1 MQGTYLCLLFSLPKT
16 LTRTLVNLYM
26 QSSGPRNSRRWLI
39 SLLVLLIIAGLCW
52 WYWPGAS
59 PQKGATTQTGEQA
72 HKGAGRSSAAGKGVA
87 SRPGFGGA
95 TGPVPVRVAPAT
107 TSDFPIYY
115 KALGT
120 VTAMNTI
127 NVRSR
132 VAGELVKLNFQEGQ
146 LVKAG
151 DLLAQIDPRSYQIA
165 LQQAEGTLL
174 QNQALLK
181 NAQIDVQRY
190 RDLYKE
196 DSIAKQTLDTAES
209 LVGQYL
215 GTIKTNQA
223 AVGDAKLNLDFANIR
238 APISGRIG
246 LRQLDVGNL
255 VAANDT
261 TALAVITQTK
271 PITVNFTLPEK
282 DLSAV
287 ISRYRS
293 GDKLPVEAWDRGDVK
308 LQSTGVLA
316 SLDNQIDITTG
327 TLKFKARFDNQDEV
341 LFPNQ
346 FVNVRLR
353 ADTLKNVVLIPTPAV
368 QFGVNGT
375 FAYVMDGDK
384 KVKIRSLKTGASDET
399 STVITEGLAAGD
411 RVVLEGT
418 DRLKDGSD
426 VEVVN
431 DSKDVPTTPGQHL
444 QGQPSKESSDSA
456 AVGTVKTDDV

>member
-1 MQGTYLCLLFSLPKT
+1 
-16 LTRTLVNLYM
+16 M
-26 QSSGPRNSRRWLI
+26 QSSVPRSSRRWLI
-39 SLLVLLIIAGLCW
+39 SLLVLVIVAAVCW
-52 WYWPGAS
+52 HYWPGSATKTDATA
-59 PQKGATTQTGEQA
+59 QKSEQA
-72 HKGAGRSSAAGKGVA
+72 HKGAARSGGTSKTGAP
-87 SRPGFGGA
+87 RPGFGGS
-95 TGPVPVRVAPAT
+95 TGPVPVRVAPAST
-107 TSDFPIYY
+107 GDFPIYY

-120 VTAMNTI
+120 VTALNTI

-132 VAGELVKLNFQEGQ
+132 VAGELMKINFQEGQ
-146 LVKAG
+146 QVKAG
-151 DLLAQIDPRSYQIA
+151 DLLAVIDPRSYQIA
-165 LQQAEGTLL
+165 LQQAEGTLM

-209 LVGQYL
+209 QVGQYL

-223 AVGDAKLNLDFANIR
+223 AVGDAKLNLDFTQIR

-271 PITVNFTLPEK
+271 PISVNFTLPEK
-282 DLSAV
+282 DLADV
-287 ISRYRS
+287 ISHYRT
-293 GDKLPVEAWDRGDVK
+293 GEKLLVEAWDRGDVK
-308 LQSTGVLA
+308 LQAKGFLA
-316 SLDNQIDITTG
+316 SIDNQIDITTG
-327 TLKFKARFDNQDEV
+327 TLKFKARFDNDNEA

-346 FVNVRLR
+346 FVNARLL
-353 ADTLKNVVLIPTPAV
+353 ATTLKNVVLVPSAAV

-375 FAYVMDGDK
+375 FVYVMDGDK
-384 KVKIRSLKTGASDET
+384 KVRIRPLKTGPSDENA
-399 STVITEGLAAGD
+399 TVITEGLVAGD

-418 DRLKDGSD
+418 DRLKDGST

-431 DSKDVPTTPGQHL
+431 DSKDVPVTPGEKL
-444 QGQPSKESSDSA
+444 QGQPSKESGESA
-456 AVGTVKTDDV
+456 SADAAKKGNV

>member
-1 MQGTYLCLLFSLPKT
+1 
-16 LTRTLVNLYM
+16 M
-26 QSSGPRNSRRWLI
+26 QSSGPRKSLRWLI
-39 SLLVLLIIAGLCW
+39 SLLVLLIIAGACW
-52 WYWPGAS
+52 WYWPGAAS
-59 PQKGATTQTGEQA
+59 QKGATAQNGEPA
-72 HKGAGRSSAAGKGVA
+72 HKGASRSAGAGKTVGP
-87 SRPGFGGA
+87 RPGFGGS
-95 TGPVPVRVAPAT
+95 TGPVPVRVAAAT
-107 TSDFPIYY
+107 TGDFPIYY

-132 VAGELVKLNFQEGQ
+132 VAGELVKINFDEGQ
-146 LVKAG
+146 QVKAG
-151 DLLAQIDPRSYQIA
+151 DLLAVIDPRSYQIA

-174 QNQALLK
+174 QNQALMK

-209 LVGQYL
+209 QVGQYL

-223 AVGDAKLNLDFANIR
+223 AVGDARLNLEFTQIR

-261 TALAVITQTK
+261 TALAVITQTR

-282 DLSAV
+282 DLSKV

-308 LQSTGVLA
+308 LQATGVLA

-327 TLKFKARFDNQDEV
+327 TLKFKARFDNQDEA

-353 ADTLKNVVLIPTPAV
+353 ADTLKNVVLVPSAAV

-375 FAYVMDGDK
+375 FVYVMDGDK
-384 KVKIRSLKTGASDET
+384 NVKIRPLKVGPNDEN
-399 STVITEGLAAGD
+399 STVVTEGLAAGD

-418 DRLKDGSD
+418 DRLKDGGAVD
-426 VEVVN
+426 VVN
-431 DSKDVPTTPGQHL
+431 DSKDVPVTPGEKLHGNPL
-444 QGQPSKESSDSA
+444 KEASKPA
-456 AVGTVKTDDV
+456 TDDASKKGNV

>member
-1 MQGTYLCLLFSLPKT
+1 LFSLP
-16 LTRTLVNLYM
+16 RILVFLFM
-26 QSSGPRNSRRWLI
+26 QSSVPRSSRRWLI
-39 SLLVLLIIAGLCW
+39 SLLVLVIVAAVCW
-52 WYWPGAS
+52 HYWPGSATKTDATA
-59 PQKGATTQTGEQA
+59 QKSEQA
-72 HKGAGRSSAAGKGVA
+72 HKGAARSGGTSKTGAP
-87 SRPGFGGA
+87 RPGFGGS
-95 TGPVPVRVAPAT
+95 TGPVPVRVAPAST
-107 TSDFPIYY
+107 GDFPIYY

-120 VTAMNTI
+120 VTALNTI

-132 VAGELVKLNFQEGQ
+132 VAGELMKINFQEGQ
-146 LVKAG
+146 QVKAG
-151 DLLAQIDPRSYQIA
+151 DLLAVIDPRSYQIA
-165 LQQAEGTLL
+165 LQQAEGTLM

-209 LVGQYL
+209 QVGQYL

-223 AVGDAKLNLDFANIR
+223 AVGDAKLNLDFTQIR

-271 PITVNFTLPEK
+271 PISVNFTLPEK
-282 DLSAV
+282 DLADV
-287 ISRYRS
+287 ISHYRT
-293 GDKLPVEAWDRGDVK
+293 GEKLLVEAWDRGDVK
-308 LQSTGVLA
+308 LQAKGFLA
-316 SLDNQIDITTG
+316 SIDNQIDITTG
-327 TLKFKARFDNQDEV
+327 TLKFKARFDNDNEA

-346 FVNVRLR
+346 FVNARLLGT
-353 ADTLKNVVLIPTPAV
+353 TLKNVVLVPSAAV

-375 FAYVMDGDK
+375 FVYVMDGDK
-384 KVKIRSLKTGASDET
+384 KVRIRPLKTGASDENA
-399 STVITEGLAAGD
+399 TVITEGLVAGD

-418 DRLKDGSD
+418 DRLKDGST

-431 DSKDVPTTPGQHL
+431 DSKDVPVTPGEKL
-444 QGQPSKESSDSA
+444 QGQPSKESGESA
-456 AVGTVKTDDV
+456 SADAAKKGNV